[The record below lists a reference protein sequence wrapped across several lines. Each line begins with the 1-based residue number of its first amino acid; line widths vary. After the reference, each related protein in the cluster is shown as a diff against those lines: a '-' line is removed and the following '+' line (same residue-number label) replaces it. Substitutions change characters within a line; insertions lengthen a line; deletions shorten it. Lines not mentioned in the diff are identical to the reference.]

1 MNLSLFFVE
10 VFLPCLVACV
20 AYVLNEFS
28 EGAGEWRNTVT
39 LMTETRGIG
48 IGMRAFTIWFAKDP
62 CVRERESIRE
72 HEATSLGRQ
81 HETRVVR

>member
-10 VFLPCLVACV
+10 AFLPCLVACV

-39 LMTETRGIG
+39 LVTETRGIG
-48 IGMRAFTIWFAKDP
+48 IGMR
-62 CVRERESIRE
+62 
-72 HEATSLGRQ
+72 G
-81 HETRVVR
+81 

>member
-1 MNLSLFFVE
+1 MNLSLFFVG

-39 LMTETRGIG
+39 SVTETRGIG
-48 IGMRAFTIWFAKDP
+48 IGMR
-62 CVRERESIRE
+62 
-72 HEATSLGRQ
+72 G
-81 HETRVVR
+81 

>member
-1 MNLSLFFVE
+1 MKLSLFFVE

-48 IGMRAFTIWFAKDP
+48 IGMK
-62 CVRERESIRE
+62 
-72 HEATSLGRQ
+72 G
-81 HETRVVR
+81 